1 MEQNVTQG
9 PISENRRP
17 EKSASKAWLS
27 VNIGCK
33 QTHTLKVSEWG
44 VGEETCPSFLMKWK
58 RKTNKTKQ
66 KQNIPKTLW

>member
-44 VGEETCPSFLMKWK
+44 GWRGDVPIILDEMEKK
-58 RKTNKTKQ
+58 DK
-66 KQNIPKTLW
+66 